1 MPTIEI
7 NGAQINYEVFGED
20 QAGRP
25 PIVLIHGSTSTGRH
39 DWQGI
44 APLLAL
50 DYRVI
55 VPDCRGHGGSTN
67 PQGGYSF
74 RQMAD
79 DVAAL
84 IHALGY
90 TRAHVIGHSNGGNV
104 ALVTLL
110 EHPDVVQTAVLQA
123 ANAYVSQDLVE
134 KEPDKF
140 DPERVAREAPGW
152 RDDMITLH
160 GATHGADYWRELL
173 KITVA
178 EIISEPNA
186 TPEQLATVTR
196 PTLVIQGENDR
207 VNAESYHGQFI
218 AHHIPAAELWI
229 PEGVGHNV
237 HLEQPCTW
245 AERVRDFLTRR
256 GDAANET
263 LYRLRRTRYQDNRE
277 TLFEVRATGNGQ
289 DITGQVLTEAQ
300 REALQQASPEAET
313 GLLKVLLT
321 ESTPWALVSRPVTDL
336 RRATSNHSERLSQVR
351 FGEAV
356 RILEESDGWARV
368 QVIHDGYLGWLHGAA
383 LQRVSESEAV
393 AYQAESQTL
402 VVGGLAPLF
411 ASAEEGEAIGQLPFG
426 VRVPLIE
433 RRGDFAAIRQP
444 DGSCAWLRAST
455 LLPLEERPASRID
468 GIAWAL
474 ALIRRFIGTPYLW
487 GGRTPWGYDCSGLA
501 QTFWDVLDTALPRDA
516 DQQFRG
522 GTPVE
527 VGNLQPGDLLFF
539 GRAANP
545 ATFTTQRVTHVAIAL
560 DAEHYIHAN
569 GITWSTAINSLNSD
583 APDFSPSLLKALLG
597 VKRYQ

>member
-1 MPTIEI
+1 MPNIEI
-7 NGAQINYEVFGED
+7 NGAQISYEVFGED
-20 QAGRP
+20 QAGHP
-25 PIVLIHGSTSTGRH
+25 PIVLIHGSTSTGRR
-39 DWQGI
+39 DWQHI

-50 DYRVI
+50 DTRVI
-55 VPDCRGHGGSTN
+55 VPDCRGHGRSTN

-134 KEPDKF
+134 KEPGKF

-152 RDDMITLH
+152 RDDMIALH

-173 KITVA
+173 QITVT
-178 EIISEPNA
+178 EIISEPNF
-186 TPEQLATVTR
+186 TPEQLAEVTR

-218 AHHIPAAELWI
+218 AQHIPAAELWI

-237 HLEQPCTW
+237 HLEQPCAW

-263 LYRLRRTRYQDNRE
+263 LYRLRRARYADGRG
-277 TLFEVRATGNGQ
+277 TLFEARACVNGQ
-289 DITGQVLTEAQ
+289 AITGQVLTEEQ
-300 REALQQASPEAET
+300 QEAIEQALPEAET
-313 GLLKVLLT
+313 GSLKVLLT
-321 ESTPWALVSRPVTDL
+321 KSTLWALVSRPVTDL
-336 RRATSNHSERLSQVR
+336 RRASSNHSERLSQVR
-351 FGEAV
+351 FGESV
-356 RILEESDGWARV
+356 RILEEAEGWARV
-368 QVIHDGYLGWLHGAA
+368 QVIHDGYLGWLHSAA
-383 LQRVSESEAV
+383 LQHVSENEAA
-393 AYQAESQTL
+393 AYWAESQTL
-402 VVGGLAPLF
+402 VVGALAPLF
-411 ASAEEGEAIGQLPFG
+411 ACAETGEIIGHLPFG
-426 VRVPLIE
+426 VRVPVVE
-433 RRGDFAAIRQP
+433 HKGDFAAIRRP
-444 DGSCAWLRAST
+444 NGKCVWLRASA
-455 LLPLEERPASRID
+455 LLPLEERPASGAE
-468 GIAWAL
+468 GIPWAL

-501 QTFWDVLDTALPRDA
+501 QTFWGVLDVALPRDA

-522 GTPVE
+522 GVAVE
-527 VGNLQPGDLLFF
+527 GALQSGDLLFF

-569 GITWSTAINSLNSD
+569 GITWSTAINSLNPD

-597 VKRYQ
+597 VKRYR